1 MGMFDT
7 IVNIPVT
14 CPRCGD
20 SELKSAQIKP
30 GPQNLE
36 EYEFGKDKICIN
48 WCYEYYDSIIDKE
61 KRIIRGIATCDRCR
75 KETKEKMSELID
87 EAREKG
93 ELKCPEGSKYLF
105 ECEINGEDAF
115 RVISKRLD
123 DAYNGD
129 KDIELFDVAIFIDKN
144 GVPISADVI
153 IKMNER

>member
-7 IVNIPVT
+7 IYNIPVS

-36 EYEFGKDKICIN
+36 EYEFGKDKICID
-48 WCYEYYDSIIDKE
+48 WSYEYYGSIIDKE
-61 KRIIRGIATCDRCR
+61 KSIILGIATCNRCR
-75 KETKEKMSELID
+75 KETQKKMSELID
-87 EAREKG
+87 EARKKG
-93 ELKCPEGSKYLF
+93 ELKCSEDSKYLF

-123 DAYNGD
+123 NTYNGD
-129 KDIELFDVAIFIDKN
+129 KNIELFDVAIFIDKD
-144 GVPISADVI
+144 GVPIAADI